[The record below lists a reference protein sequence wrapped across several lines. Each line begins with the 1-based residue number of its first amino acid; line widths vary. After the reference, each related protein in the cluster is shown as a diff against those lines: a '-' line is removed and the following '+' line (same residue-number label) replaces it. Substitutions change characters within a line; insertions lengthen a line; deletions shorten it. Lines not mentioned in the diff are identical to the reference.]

1 MVRNTL
7 WFVGT
12 SICCLVVAASAQA
25 QQVGEQFRRD
35 HNVSVRDRPRP
46 ELEPLR
52 IRAGAFTL
60 APKATASVTSDD
72 NIYATKNNE
81 TDDLIGTLIGEIAAT
96 TNWSRHDVTANVK
109 LQNDAYQDHSEEDAT
124 TYAANVTGRV
134 DVMRDFAL
142 VGGARFEHD
151 VEARTASGI
160 ASTTLAKPVRYDL
173 SGFDLGGARA
183 FNRLRVTAAYSYRDI
198 DYDDA
203 RDLNNLVVDQDY
215 RDHSTER
222 ASLRGDYAV
231 SPNTALFV
239 KAEGNRRRYDSASSG
254 GFNRDSDGYVITTG
268 ADLDLTGVIRGL
280 VQVGYLSQDFEDP
293 STSDISGFAASGEIE
308 WFPTQLTTV
317 TFRAA
322 REVQDTGLITSPAA
336 LATTG
341 GVQVDHEL
349 LRNLLLTGRYE
360 YSTSDYQRIDRK
372 DDRSAAIFG
381 VNYLANRH
389 FNVQL
394 FYSYL
399 KQSSSGDPSA
409 VGVDYTVNRL
419 SISLVAKY

>member
-60 APKATASVTSDD
+60 APKATAAVTSDD

-96 TNWSRHDVTANVK
+96 TNWSRHDVTASVK
-109 LQNDAYQDHSEEDAT
+109 VQNDSYQDNSNEDAT
-124 TYAANVTGRV
+124 TYNAKVAGRL

-142 VGGARFEHD
+142 VGGANFEHD

-160 ASTTLAKPVRYDL
+160 ASTTLAKPVRYDI

-183 FNRLRVTAAYSYRDI
+183 FNRLRLTGAYAYRDAN
-198 DYDDA
+198 YEDA
-203 RDLNNLVVDQDY
+203 RDLNGLVVDQDY
-215 RDHSTER
+215 RDHTTQR

-239 KAEGNRRRYDSASSG
+239 KWAGNRRDYDTPALG
-254 GFNRDSDGYVITTG
+254 GYNRDSDGYELTAG
-268 ADLDLTGVIRGL
+268 ADLDLTGVIRGQ
-280 VQVGYLSQDFEDP
+280 VQVGYLSQDFEDIN
-293 STSDISGFAASGEIE
+293 TSDISGFDASGEIE
-308 WFPTQLTTV
+308 WFPTQITTV

-372 DDRSAAIFG
+372 DDRSAAVFG

-399 KQSSSGDPSA
+399 KQSSSGDPST
-409 VGVDYTVNRL
+409 VGVDYTVNRF
-419 SISLVAKY
+419 SVSLVAKY

>member
-12 SICCLVVAASAQA
+12 SVCCLVIAASAQA

-52 IRAGAFTL
+52 IKAGAFTL
-60 APKATASVTSDD
+60 APKATASLTTDD
-72 NIYATKNNE
+72 NIYATNTNE
-81 TDDLIGTLIGEIAAT
+81 TDDLIGTLIAEVGAT
-96 TNWSRHDVTANVK
+96 TNWSRHDLTANVK
-109 LQNDAYQDHSEEDAT
+109 VQNDSYQDHSEENAT
-124 TYAANVTGRV
+124 TYAANVSGRL
-134 DVMRDFAL
+134 DVQRDFAL

-183 FNRLRVTAAYSYRDI
+183 FNRTRITAAYAYRDI

-231 SPNTALFV
+231 SPNSAFFV
-239 KAEGNRRRYDSASSG
+239 KAEGNRRKYDHATSG
-254 GFNRDSDGYVITTG
+254 GFNRDSDGYQITTG
-268 ADLDLTGVIRGL
+268 VDLDLTGVIRG
-280 VQVGYLSQDFEDP
+280 QAQIGYLSQDFEDP
-293 STSDISGFAASGEIE
+293 TTSDISGFAASGEIE
-308 WFPTQLTTV
+308 WFPTQITTV

-336 LATTG
+336 LNTTG

-349 LRNLLLTGRYE
+349 LRNLLLTGRFE
-360 YSTSDYQRIDRK
+360 YSNSDYQRIDRE
-372 DDRSAAIFG
+372 DDRTAAIFG
-381 VNYLANRH
+381 VNYLTNRH

-399 KQSSSGDPSA
+399 KQSSSGVAS
-409 VGVDYTVNRL
+409 GVDYTVNRL
-419 SISLVAKY
+419 SVALVAKY